1 MIELTLV
8 QPIVVLSIQ
17 EDHTIKLP
25 LKPVGK
31 IWCWKFNE
39 DSGQLDKI
47 EVFEQDDQI
56 LRFNNISPGTKIFV
70 IFDAECKKVEFVASD
85 FTYEEALL
93 EWLEEQGYIYGYMY
107 GHPYIQYADGHRE
120 KDKVIRIDKDQLI
133 IGKDRD
139 CLVYIWGYPGPD
151 GNIYELKD
159 YGKTWS
165 FDEETLLTEEE

>member
-1 MIELTLV
+1 MGELTVAQL
-8 QPIVVLSIQ
+8 IVVLSIQ
-17 EDHTIKLP
+17 EDHTIELP
-25 LKPVGK
+25 LKPVGN
-31 IWCWKFNE
+31 IWCVKVNE

-70 IFDAECKKVEFVASD
+70 AFDAECKKVEIVAS
-85 FTYEEALL
+85 TYEEALL
-93 EWLEEQGYIYGYMY
+93 KRLEEQGYIYGYMY

-133 IGKDRD
+133 IGKDRE

-165 FDEETLLTEEE
+165 FDEETLLIQEE